1 MKDLFS
7 LKREVA
13 VVTGAFG
20 KLGPIWIDT
29 LLEAGAK
36 VFALDHP
43 NVQISQGYKNLQEH
57 FDAQRLQ
64 LAFADVTDGLAE
76 SLLVLD

>member
-7 LKREVA
+7 LNGEVA
-13 VVTGAFG
+13 VVTGALG

-36 VFALDHP
+36 VYALDHP
-43 NVQISQGYKNLQEH
+43 NAQASVGFEKLQ
-57 FDAQRLQ
+57 ALGIKT
-64 LAFADVTDGLAE
+64 LLKAFVAL
-76 SLLVLD
+76 